1 MQPATLDKA
10 RIDSFW
16 QERTRVADAR
26 IATNY
31 RDDGRLQ
38 LDYALARSHITA
50 ESRVLDLGAGTC
62 TLSALLE
69 SEVASVLAVD
79 KYQDFLKHAPKTKK
93 FSTQCADVTEFR
105 SSDTFD
111 LILLFGVVNFLTVDE
126 ETELYQRC
134 LAMLDSGGTF
144 IVKNQCSV
152 SEELV
157 VDKFSEELNSHYHAR
172 YPAFQRQ
179 YEQLSRLFSVTAV
192 DIYPPEINRWEDT
205 HFYAF
210 VCSHKMDA

>member
-1 MQPATLDKA
+1 MRPATLDKA
-10 RIDSFW
+10 RIDKFW
-16 QERTRVADAR
+16 QARTQVADAR

-31 RDDGRLQ
+31 REDGRLQ
-38 LDYALARSHITA
+38 LDYALVRSYITA
-50 ESRVLDLGAGTC
+50 ETRVLDLGAGTC

-79 KYQDFLKHAPKTKK
+79 KYPDFLKHAPKTKN
-93 FSTQCADVTEFR
+93 FSTQCADVAEFR
-105 SSDTFD
+105 SNESFD

-126 ETELYQRC
+126 EAELYQRC
-134 LAMLDSGGTF
+134 LEMLDSGGTF
-144 IVKNQCSV
+144 IVKNQCGV
-152 SEELV
+152 SQELV
-157 VDKFSEELNSHYHAR
+157 VDKYSEELNSHYHAR
-172 YPAFQRQ
+172 YPAFQHQ

-210 VCSHKMDA
+210 VCSHKMVA